1 MRSKKLYE
9 EEILKKIIH
18 KKRKRYSL
26 EKATHQEIMNQKNI
40 LSRERIHKRNN
51 KIWSKNL

>member
-26 EKATHQEIMNQKNI
+26 EKATH
-40 LSRERIHKRNN
+40 
-51 KIWSKNL
+51 